1 MKTDLDRLDEA
12 LDMLERYPHR
22 MKVDDGNFEREV
34 RKLRI
39 RVHRARLVNA
49 GTSRVL
55 QLNRSFDDLAERM
68 IG

>member
-49 GTSRVL
+49 GTRRVL